1 MARKAKIAKANKLK
15 KRFLQAI
22 KDGRKPKNATKVF
35 KWCSLCCR
43 PRCYLG
49 KYGICRIC
57 FREKANAW
65 ELPGV
70 RKSSW

>member
-1 MARKAKIAKANKLK
+1 MARKSKIAKSNRLK
-15 KRFLQAI
+15 KKFMQAI
-22 KDGRKPKNATKVF
+22 ADGRKPTKATKVF
-35 KWCSLCCR
+35 NCCKVCWR
-43 PRCYLG
+43 TRGYLWRF
-49 KYGICRIC
+49 GICRIC

>member
-1 MARKAKIAKANKLK
+1 MARKSKIAKANKLK
-15 KRFLQAI
+15 TVFLRAL
-22 KDGRKPKNATKVF
+22 KDGRKPKEATKVF
-35 KWCSLCCR
+35 NICSVCGR
-43 PRCYLG
+43 TRWYLWAFD
-49 KYGICRIC
+49 ICRIC

>member
-1 MARKAKIAKANKLK
+1 MARKSKIAKAEKLK
-15 KRFLQAI
+15 KAYLQAL
-22 KDGRKPKNATKVF
+22 KDWRKPKFATKVF
-35 KWCSLCCR
+35 NICSVTGR
-43 PRCYLG
+43 TRWYLG
-49 KYGICRIC
+49 QFWMSRIV

>member
-35 KWCSLCCR
+35 NCR
-43 PRCYLG
+43 SICGRTRWYLG

>member
-1 MARKAKIAKANKLK
+1 MAKKSRIAKAKRLK
-15 KRFLQAI
+15 KTFLQAI
-22 KDGRKPKNATKVF
+22 VDWRKPKNATKVF
-35 KWCSLCCR
+35 NCCSICWR
-43 PRCYLG
+43 TRWYLW
-49 KYGICRIC
+49 KFDICRIC

>member
-1 MARKAKIAKANKLK
+1 MARKSKIAKSNKLK
-15 KRFLQAI
+15 KKFLQAI
-22 KDGRKPKNATKVF
+22 VDGRKPREATKVF
-35 KWCSLCCR
+35 NCCSVCGR
-43 PRCYLG
+43 TRGYLW
-49 KYGICRIC
+49 KFDICRIC

>member
-1 MARKAKIAKANKLK
+1 MARKSKIAKSQKLK
-15 KRFLQAI
+15 KKFLQAI
-22 KDGRKPKNATKVF
+22 ADGRKPLEATKVF
-35 KWCSLCCR
+35 NCCGVCGR
-43 PRCYLG
+43 TRWYLG

-57 FREKANAW
+57 FREKANAG

>member
-35 KWCSLCCR
+35 NCCSVCGR
-43 PRCYLG
+43 TRGYL
-49 KYGICRIC
+49 
-57 FREKANAW
+57 
-65 ELPGV
+65 
-70 RKSSW
+70 

>member
-1 MARKAKIAKANKLK
+1 MARKSKIAKANKLK
-15 KRFLQAI
+15 QKFLRAL
-22 KDGRKPKNATKVF
+22 KDGRKPKEATKVF
-35 KWCSLCCR
+35 NVCGVCWR
-43 PRCYLG
+43 TRGYLG
-49 KYGICRIC
+49 AFDMCRIC

>member
-1 MARKAKIAKANKLK
+1 MARKSKIAKAAKLQRK
-15 KRFLQAI
+15 YLEALAQ
-22 KDGRKPKNATKVF
+22 GRKPKFATKVF
-35 KWCSLCCR
+35 NVCSVTWR
-43 PRCYLG
+43 TRWYLG
-49 KYGICRIC
+49 KFGISRIV

>member
-15 KRFLQAI
+15 KSFLQAI
-22 KDGRKPKNATKVF
+22 VDWRKPKNATKVF
-35 KWCSLCCR
+35 NCCAACWR
-43 PRCYLG
+43 TRGYLWSFD
-49 KYGICRIC
+49 ICRIC

>member
-15 KRFLQAI
+15 KRFLQSI
-22 KDGRKPKNATKVF
+22 TNGKKPKFATKVF
-35 KWCSLCCR
+35 NCCSVCGR
-43 PRCYLG
+43 TRGYLG

-57 FREKANAW
+57 FREKANAG

>member
-1 MARKAKIAKANKLK
+1 MARKAKIAKASKLK
-15 KRFLQAI
+15 KSFLQSI
-22 KDGRKPKNATKVF
+22 VDWRKPKNATKVF
-35 KWCSLCCR
+35 NCCTACWR
-43 PRCYLG
+43 TRGYLWAF
-49 KYGICRIC
+49 GICRIC